1 MWWWWWF
8 WLVSRRHRT
17 HTHTQRRRRRRRT
30 TTENPPSIHTPS
42 GPCVS
47 LPPSLDDH
55 DHGHDDHDHDHDDH
69 DDQQRHNEF
78 CLKGLSPVSA
88 PLLLR
93 PTPLHGLFI
102 YLNPRTVLYCTALY
116 LCLPKS
122 SASSWIFW
130 QTIQTRCVSV
140 RSCRVTFWLLLVVCF
155 FAMFFSCLWLVSL
168 HPVPPRL

>member
-1 MWWWWWF
+1 MVVVVV
-8 WLVSRRHRT
+8 LAGPSSPSNTPTHRAGGE
-17 HTHTQRRRRRRRT
+17 RERER
-30 TTENPPSIHTPS
+30 PPRIHHQFTRPRVRASPS
-42 GPCVS
+42 SPD
-47 LPPSLDDH
+47 LDDH
-55 DHGHDDHDHDHDDH
+55 DHDHDHDDHDHDDH
-69 DDQQRHNEF
+69 DDQQRHNEVGQGPLAGVGTF
-78 CLKGLSPVSA
+78 ASPPNSA
-88 PLLLR
+88 PR
-93 PTPLHGLFI
+93 SIDLFES
-102 YLNPRTVLYCTALY
+102 PYCTVLY

>member
-1 MWWWWWF
+1 MTGGSCGGGGGFGWS
-8 WLVSRRHRT
+8 VVAIE
-17 HTHTQRRRRRRRT
+17 HTHPEEEEE
-30 TTENPPSIHTPS
+30 ENENDHRESTINSHALGSVRLPSPD
-42 GPCVS
+42 
-47 LPPSLDDH
+47 LDDH
-55 DHGHDDHDHDHDDH
+55 DHDHDHDDHDHDDH
-69 DDQQRHNEF
+69 DDQQRHNEVGQGPLAGVGTF
-78 CLKGLSPVSA
+78 ASPPNSA
-88 PLLLR
+88 PR
-93 PTPLHGLFI
+93 SIDLFKS
-102 YLNPRTVLYCTALY
+102 PYCTVLY